1 MTVTSEDSVR
11 VRAIYNLLNHWLLNV
26 MGVEFSVFFT
36 DVVNIFK
43 LEVLAIH
50 LKILPSI
57 SFATKSWFYTKHK
70 QIFKN

>member
-1 MTVTSEDSVR
+1 
-11 VRAIYNLLNHWLLNV
+11 

-43 LEVLAIH
+43 LEVLAVH

-57 SFATKSWFYTKHK
+57 SFAMESWFYTKHK